1 MLVTKNLRFLLAI
14 NYIII
19 VAVPF
24 NPLIFSPTE
33 TYESGMGAG
42 VMSAIFL
49 LNTTFVHIGSYIVLH
64 RGLDKGLYSRFSSIW
79 YFMITAILSTLVF
92 LPFTIHSFFDIDSF
106 YLQNTNY
113 VSYFL
118 EYRIVSLESI
128 ATFIF
133 PFFILC
139 LYFIAPL
146 KRWIINHFIIY
157 CTILIL
163 LFIIPILYCLYEE
176 IPHMYLLYF
185 WFNKF
190 FSSKL
195 GGTDVFDKII
205 EYKIGLQYLFA
216 LNPLQQFVFNYF
228 LGFNAMMIVKKIISN
243 ESPELI
249 KEFYGKN

>member
-106 YLQNTNY
+106 YLQN
-113 VSYFL
+113 
-118 EYRIVSLESI
+118 I
-128 ATFIF
+128 
-133 PFFILC
+133 
-139 LYFIAPL
+139 
-146 KRWIINHFIIY
+146 
-157 CTILIL
+157 
-163 LFIIPILYCLYEE
+163 
-176 IPHMYLLYF
+176 
-185 WFNKF
+185 
-190 FSSKL
+190 SS
-195 GGTDVFDKII
+195 
-205 EYKIGLQYLFA
+205 
-216 LNPLQQFVFNYF
+216 
-228 LGFNAMMIVKKIISN
+228 
-243 ESPELI
+243 
-249 KEFYGKN
+249 